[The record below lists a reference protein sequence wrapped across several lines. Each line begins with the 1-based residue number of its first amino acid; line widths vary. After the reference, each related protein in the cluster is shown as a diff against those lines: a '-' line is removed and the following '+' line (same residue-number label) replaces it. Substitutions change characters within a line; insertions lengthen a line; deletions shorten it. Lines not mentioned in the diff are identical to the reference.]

1 MRRILIIGKNSYIG
15 KNLKQFLEQPPQ
27 VGSKTEDEW
36 QCLPV
41 SAAWEQKEKNAMKQ
55 PSQAGSKP
63 QEECLLTLN
72 VQKKNSKKGISPEQD
87 RIENKSEIPPQGDF
101 LWQACSGNRQ
111 SDICQADSV
120 SRQAGSENRQSDIY
134 QADSVSGQAGSGNR
148 QSDICQADSVSRQAG
163 GGNRQSDICQVDSV
177 SGKNGEWQALDFSA
191 YDTVVVCSALVH
203 KNEKKLGWQA
213 YFQANTILPVQIAQ
227 KAKAAG
233 VRHYIFLS
241 SLAVYGRRQERIIAG
256 QTPAPETYYGH
267 SKYLAE
273 QILLP
278 MAEETFT
285 VSIVRSPMVYGPKA
299 KGSYRQLQRLAAV
312 LPIFPKIA
320 NQKSVISL
328 QNLCRFLQ
336 VVIMLRLGGI
346 WHPQDS
352 VYRSTTE
359 MMQLAAGKRR
369 LWLIPFPAAWNR
381 WLTTKSK
388 FWCKAF
394 GNLTVEFMKK

>member
-15 KNLKQFLEQPPQ
+15 KNLKQFLEQSPQ
-27 VGSKTEDEW
+27 AGSKTEDEW
-36 QCLPV
+36 QCLSV
-41 SAAWEQKEKNAMKQ
+41 SAAWEQKEKNAMEQ
-55 PSQAGSKP
+55 PSQAGRKP

-72 VQKKNSKKGISPEQD
+72 VQKKNSKKGISLEQD
-87 RIENKSEIPPQGDF
+87 RIENKPEIPPQGDF
-101 LWQACSGNRQ
+101 LWQAGSGNRQ

-120 SRQAGSENRQSDIY
+120 SGQADSGDRQSDIY

-148 QSDICQADSVSRQAG
+148 QSDICQ
-163 GGNRQSDICQVDSV
+163 VDSV
-177 SGKNGEWQALDFSA
+177 SGKSGEWQDLDFSG

-278 MAEETFT
+278 MADDDFT

-359 MMQLAAGKRR
+359 MMEFAAGKRR

>member
-27 VGSKTEDEW
+27 AGSKTEDEW

-41 SAAWEQKEKNAMKQ
+41 SAAWEQKEKNAMEQ
-55 PSQAGSKP
+55 PSQTGRKP

-87 RIENKSEIPPQGDF
+87 RIENKLEIPPQGDF
-101 LWQACSGNRQ
+101 LWQVGSGNRQ
-111 SDICQADSV
+111 SDMC
-120 SRQAGSENRQSDIY
+120 
-134 QADSVSGQAGSGNR
+134 QADSVSGQA
-148 QSDICQADSVSRQAG
+148 DS
-163 GGNRQSDICQVDSV
+163 GNRQSDICQVDSV
-177 SGKNGEWQALDFSA
+177 SGKSGEWQDLDFSG

-278 MAEETFT
+278 MADDDFT

-359 MMQLAAGKRR
+359 MMEFAAGKRR

>member
-27 VGSKTEDEW
+27 AGSKTEDEW

-41 SAAWEQKEKNAMKQ
+41 SAAWEQKEKNAMEQ
-55 PSQAGSKP
+55 PSQAGRKP

-87 RIENKSEIPPQGDF
+87 RIENKPEIPPQGDF
-101 LWQACSGNRQ
+101 LWQADSGKRQ
-111 SDICQADSV
+111 SDIYQADSV
-120 SRQAGSENRQSDIY
+120 SRQAGSGKRQSDIY
-134 QADSVSGQAGSGNR
+134 QADSVSGQAGSGK
-148 QSDICQADSVSRQAG
+148 
-163 GGNRQSDICQVDSV
+163 QSDICQVDSV
-177 SGKNGEWQALDFSA
+177 SGKNGEWQDLDFSG

-278 MAEETFT
+278 MADDDFT